1 MAKSPTAVPDSDVLP
16 QERQHRIL
24 AKLRHDGRVV
34 AVELAAAFD
43 VSEDS
48 IRRDLRELAAQ
59 GLCKR
64 VYGGALLP
72 AATATPLKQRRGEHS
87 ARKLMLARKAASLVR
102 AGQTLLI
109 DAGTTNAALASVL
122 PADARLTVITNAPHI
137 AQLLLDREGFDVLLI
152 GGRIDAA
159 IGGTVGA
166 QAVEQVRRIR
176 ADLCFPGACA
186 IDSAHGLWGF
196 DSEEALFKRAMIE
209 ASDETVVV
217 ATDDKLGAVA
227 THQVAE
233 LSRVQHLVVEH
244 SADRATRSAFASRS
258 MAVHR
263 ADAVPA

>member
-1 MAKSPTAVPDSDVLP
+1 MAKITLPDSGALP
-16 QERQHRIL
+16 EERQQRIL
-24 AKLRHDGRVV
+24 ARLRNDGRVV
-34 AVELAAAFD
+34 AAELAVAFE

-72 AATATPLKQRRGEHS
+72 AATVAPLKQRRAEHS
-87 ARKLMLARKAASLVR
+87 ARKLVLARKAVSLVR
-102 AGQTLLI
+102 SGQTLLI
-109 DAGTTNAALASVL
+109 DSGTTNAAIAAAL
-122 PADARLTVITNAPHI
+122 PADASLTVITNTPHI
-137 AQLLLDREGFDVLLI
+137 AQLLLDREGFEVLLI

-166 QAVEQVRRIR
+166 QAVEQVRRVR

-186 IDSAHGLWGF
+186 VDVAHGLWGF

-209 ASDETVVV
+209 ASDEAVVV

-244 SADRATRSAFASRS
+244 SADRGTRAAFAAKGV
-258 MAVHR
+258 AVHR
-263 ADAVPA
+263 AEAVQG

>member
-1 MAKSPTAVPDSDVLP
+1 MAKSPVVTVDSNALP
-16 QERQHRIL
+16 EERQQHIL
-24 AKLRHDGRVV
+24 AKLRNDGRVV
-34 AVELAAAFD
+34 ATELATAFA

-72 AATATPLKQRRGEHS
+72 AAPLTPLKQRRGEHS
-87 ARKLMLARKAASLVR
+87 ARKLMLARKAISLVR
-102 AGQTLLI
+102 PGQTLII
-109 DAGTTNAALASVL
+109 DAGTTNAAIAAAL
-122 PADARLTVITNAPHI
+122 PVDAGLIVITNAPHI

-152 GGRIDAA
+152 GGRIDPS

-166 QAVEQVRRIR
+166 QAVEQVRRVR

-186 IDSAHGLWGF
+186 IDVAHGLWGV
-196 DSEEALFKRAMIE
+196 DSEEALFKRAMID

-227 THQVAE
+227 SHRVAE
-233 LSRVQHLVVEH
+233 LPRVQHLVVEH
-244 SADRATRSAFASRS
+244 SADRATRSAFATHGV
-258 MAVHR
+258 AVHR
-263 ADAVPA
+263 ADAVPG